1 MVRDLCA
8 TYTGGPRGHAVARGQ
23 KPPGEKRAISMKSV
37 FALVP
42 AAIVAGTLMNL
53 PAEACGKN
61 GGCNAKNVA
70 VNAGETKAKG
80 GRTKASHSHGTKA
93 AHVRGAKSAPRQKSK
108 VAHSEPKRADR
119 SEPKPMKEQK

>member
-42 AAIVAGTLMNL
+42 AAIVAGALMNL

-61 GGCNAKNVA
+61 GGCNGKNVA
-70 VNAGETKAKG
+70 VNAGGTRAKG
-80 GRTKASHSHGTKA
+80 GRAKASHSHGVKA
-93 AHVRGAKSAPRQKSK
+93 AHVRGAKSAPRQKSR
-108 VAHSEPKRADR
+108 VAHSGPKRTSLSA
-119 SEPKPMKEQK
+119 PKPMEEQR

>member
-1 MVRDLCA
+1 
-8 TYTGGPRGHAVARGQ
+8 
-23 KPPGEKRAISMKSV
+23 MKSV

-42 AAIVAGTLMNL
+42 AAIVAGALMNL

-70 VNAGETKAKG
+70 VNAGEAKAKG
-80 GRTKASHSHGTKA
+80 GRAKASHSQAGKA

-108 VAHSEPKRADR
+108 VASNKRL
-119 SEPKPMKEQK
+119 